1 METINKSE
9 NLNSIEPKYSQ
20 VPLTKATIILVI
32 STLIM
37 IAAGFSN
44 FKFPPILLNVVQH
57 YGIEM
62 GAMSIIMSVFQWV
75 SIFAMIPAGLLT
87 SKLSPRFSGIIG
99 LGCIVLGN
107 VVALFASSLA
117 LLVIGRILEALG
129 FCLIQVLTQS
139 VITAVFRSSKFLG
152 TATGIMNTGM
162 MFGQIIHFN
171 VAPRIVLSSGLNGV
185 YTYIIVCIFVLA
197 VFWAILI
204 SGNTLKNISST
215 IAEQEQKKSLM
226 SPAERRAKNW
236 SVYKTPQLWLV
247 AIGFSLV
254 GGAVARVGQFL
265 PAYLTTELGIDSVKA
280 GGLISISTAIGI
292 AAFILY
298 GMLSDALKTK
308 RKLMI
313 FSSLSVIVVFLCLM
327 YLPAGLIMIFIIL
340 YGSLP
345 RAFTTLTYSCYSDLF
360 SDNEQTP
367 IAHSVVHFTGNV
379 IGSILTVVF
388 GYIIQFSGYT
398 LLWYFCIVLGIL
410 AAVCWYFAK
419 KIK

>member
-1 METINKSE
+1 
-9 NLNSIEPKYSQ
+9 
-20 VPLTKATIILVI
+20 
-32 STLIM
+32 
-37 IAAGFSN
+37 
-44 FKFPPILLNVVQH
+44 
-57 YGIEM
+57 
-62 GAMSIIMSVFQWV
+62 
-75 SIFAMIPAGLLT
+75 
-87 SKLSPRFSGIIG
+87 
-99 LGCIVLGN
+99 
-107 VVALFASSLA
+107 
-117 LLVIGRILEALG
+117 
-129 FCLIQVLTQS
+129 
-139 VITAVFRSSKFLG
+139 
-152 TATGIMNTGM
+152 MNTGM

-340 YGSLP
+340 YGS
-345 RAFTTLTYSCYSDLF
+345 R
-360 SDNEQTP
+360 
-367 IAHSVVHFTGNV
+367 
-379 IGSILTVVF
+379 
-388 GYIIQFSGYT
+388 
-398 LLWYFCIVLGIL
+398 
-410 AAVCWYFAK
+410 
-419 KIK
+419 